1 MLLFTQGG
9 NLVDAG
15 ADVVDH
21 KAIHAV
27 VSESVQ
33 ITVHPSCFTV
43 VRFMAAV
50 HKSWCLLEHIQED
63 LQNIVWIQ
71 LFWINEWKYF
81 SHIHKRN
88 GERCLQLV

>member
-27 VSESVQ
+27 VSEYVQ

-50 HKSWCLLEHIQED
+50 HKSRCLVEEMKED

-71 LFWINEWKYF
+71 SLRINERKRL

-88 GERCLQLV
+88 GER

>member
-9 NLVDAG
+9 HLVDAG

-21 KAIHAV
+21 KAVHAV

-33 ITVHPSCFTV
+33 ITVHPSCFAV
-43 VRFMAAV
+43 VGFMAAI
-50 HKSWCLLEHIQED
+50 HKFRCLVEHMQKD

-71 LFWINEWKYF
+71 SFWINERKRF

>member
-9 NLVDAG
+9 HLVDAG

-33 ITVHPSCFTV
+33 ITVHPSRFAV

-50 HKSWCLLEHIQED
+50 HKSRCLVEHMQED
-63 LQNIVWIQ
+63 LQNVVWIQ
-71 LFWINEWKYF
+71 SFRINEWKYF

>member
-9 NLVDAG
+9 HLVDAG

-21 KAIHAV
+21 KAVHAV

-33 ITVHPSCFTV
+33 ITVHPSCFAV

-50 HKSWCLLEHIQED
+50 HKSWCLVEHMQED

-81 SHIHKRN
+81 PHIHKRN

>member
-1 MLLFTQGG
+1 MFLFTQGG
-9 NLVDAG
+9 HFVDAG

-33 ITVHPSCFTV
+33 ITVHPSRFAV

-50 HKSWCLLEHIQED
+50 HKFRCLVEHMQKD

-71 LFWINEWKYF
+71 SLRINEWKYF
-81 SHIHKRN
+81 PHIHKRN

>member
-1 MLLFTQGG
+1 MLLFTQSGH
-9 NLVDAG
+9 LVDAG

-21 KAIHAV
+21 KSVHAV

-33 ITVHPSCFTV
+33 ITVHPSCFAV

-50 HKSWCLLEHIQED
+50 HKFRCLVEHMQKD

-71 LFWINEWKYF
+71 SFWINERKRL

>member
-33 ITVHPSCFTV
+33 KTVYPSRFAV

-50 HKSWCLLEHIQED
+50 HKSRCLVEHMQED
-63 LQNIVWIQ
+63 LQNVVWIQ
-71 LFWINEWKYF
+71 SLRINEWKCF

-88 GERCLQLV
+88 GERFLQLV

>member
-9 NLVDAG
+9 HLVDAG

-21 KAIHAV
+21 KAVHAV

-33 ITVHPSCFTV
+33 ITVHPSRFAV
-43 VRFMAAV
+43 VGFMAAV
-50 HKSWCLLEHIQED
+50 HKSRCLLEHVQED
-63 LQNIVWIQ
+63 LQNVVWIQ
-71 LFWINEWKYF
+71 SLRINEWKCF
-81 SHIHKRN
+81 SHINKRN